1 MSTEKNKIVRPLTIF
16 YALLILVFIFLL
28 VIAGMNYFLG
38 AKNNFTKVPNKI
50 LPFPAAVINYTNFL
64 SIGTLNEDLDSSRR
78 FYESQDFSS
87 VGLRVDFNTEDGQ
100 KRLRVKEKDILNKM
114 IEKSNEYLME
124 VKVQNFEITLKE
136 FINNVKNLD
145 YDDKYVVNTQTCDEL
160 IKQFNIIKTQFENYQ
175 NREANLK
182 KKIEL
187 VNNKLKEADDD
198 IIALENKNRENE
210 SLIKK
215 FNNESKKYKN
225 YQTLIDDLEITINK
239 KNNELKELKEN
250 KEIKKSELEEKM
262 RRSESYLTKLND
274 ANSKLIQE
282 KTEKI
287 KFYENEFAAMQKKLI
302 ESQNR
307 NKELENDYIK
317 LNKKIDDISL
327 PNEFS
332 MKTQI
337 ELENEILNL
346 KTYINTLDDKNSYDY
361 QNISETKKSRWCCCF
376 F

>member
-1 MSTEKNKIVRPLTIF
+1 MSN
-16 YALLILVFIFLL
+16 
-28 VIAGMNYFLG
+28 
-38 AKNNFTKVPNKI
+38 
-50 LPFPAAVINYTNFL
+50 
-64 SIGTLNEDLDSSRR
+64 
-78 FYESQDFSS
+78 
-87 VGLRVDFNTEDGQ
+87 
-100 KRLRVKEKDILNKM
+100 LNKM

>member
-1 MSTEKNKIVRPLTIF
+1 M
-16 YALLILVFIFLL
+16 
-28 VIAGMNYFLG
+28 
-38 AKNNFTKVPNKI
+38 
-50 LPFPAAVINYTNFL
+50 
-64 SIGTLNEDLDSSRR
+64 
-78 FYESQDFSS
+78 
-87 VGLRVDFNTEDGQ
+87 
-100 KRLRVKEKDILNKM
+100 
-114 IEKSNEYLME
+114 
-124 VKVQNFEITLKE
+124 
-136 FINNVKNLD
+136 
-145 YDDKYVVNTQTCDEL
+145 
-160 IKQFNIIKTQFENYQ
+160 
-175 NREANLK
+175 
-182 KKIEL
+182 
-187 VNNKLKEADDD
+187 
-198 IIALENKNRENE
+198 
-210 SLIKK
+210 
-215 FNNESKKYKN
+215 
-225 YQTLIDDLEITINK
+225 IDDLEITINK